1 MEFLPLSRRRSSAR
15 NVQSSEEQGWLNAM
29 NSGKKWWIREFVLPY
44 IFPLNPD
51 YVAARSLRSLRS
63 NNLNLNLIVENDER
77 RTLIG
82 YYNES
87 SLS

>member
-1 MEFLPLSRRRSSAR
+1 MNLP
-15 NVQSSEEQGWLNAM
+15 E
-29 NSGKKWWIREFVLPY
+29 
-44 IFPLNPD
+44 FPLNPD
-51 YVAARSLRSLRS
+51 YNAARSLRSLPS

-82 YYNES
+82 CYNES

>member
-15 NVQSSEEQGWLNAM
+15 NVQSSEEREWLNAM